1 MSDNG
6 SDQDKPK
13 LRSVPRD
20 PIDTTLREITE
31 ELRDSESDTGNVAAG
46 DENPSIFVRRLEKRL
61 EKARETDRPWIR
73 RAVGAA
79 VILLAFYIGWRM
91 LDAQREMIA
100 AHLKKRNAQQALK
113 ADGDTGSA
121 GLPASNSNAAP
132 VPTPAV
138 ILKPVVENV
147 PAPVHLTT
155 ETLDQIA
162 DCTKGSNPFR
172 QLNLKP
178 DAQNA
183 ATLESVFAPVLIS
196 ERNGVARSSLNL
208 QNVRMRTKSG
218 EEWRL
223 HAAPKTQAGALY
235 MKLFRVAPDGLPE
248 EIPFP
253 PELQDLADQP
263 LNEPAIARFLSLS
276 VTPGQAIEIERHEA
290 WSFPE
295 KAGAQ
300 VIWSGNQMFD
310 LQVFM
315 KEKFLACSRGSRAG
329 ESQIIC
335 KCIDRS

>member
-20 PIDTTLREITE
+20 SIDKTLREISE
-31 ELRDSESDTGNVAAG
+31 ELRDAG
-46 DENPSIFVRRLEKRL
+46 HDAENITADDENAPVFVRRLEKRL
-61 EKARETDRPWIR
+61 ENARKGDRPWIR
-73 RAVGAA
+73 RIVGGL
-79 VILLAFYIGWRM
+79 VILLTFYIGWRM
-91 LDAQREMIA
+91 LDAQREAIA
-100 AHLKKRNAQQALK
+100 AHLKKRAAQEARMN
-113 ADGDTGSA
+113 GGTGSVTSTT
-121 GLPASNSNAAP
+121 PSAP

-138 ILKPVVENV
+138 ILKPVVENTPVSV
-147 PAPVHLTT
+147 PLTA

-162 DCTKGSNPFR
+162 ECTKGSNPFR
-172 QLNLKP
+172 QLHLKA
-178 DAQNA
+178 DAQNP

-208 QNVRMRTKSG
+208 QNVRMRVKGG

-223 HAAPKTQAGALY
+223 HAAPKTQNGALH

-253 PELQDLADQP
+253 PELADLADQP
-263 LNEPAIARFLSLS
+263 VNESAIARFLTLS
-276 VTPGQAIEIERHEA
+276 VTPGQAIEIERHES

-315 KEKFLACSRGSRAG
+315 KEKFLACSRGAKAG
-329 ESQIIC
+329 EPQVIC